1 MFGLGRTV
9 TRVVVL
15 TALAGG
21 GLTLIAG
28 PERVGALFNQ
38 TRDAVNN
45 QIDKS
50 ITDPVALRAQL
61 RDLEATYPKRIAQVR
76 SDLAEVRAQMAQL
89 QREQAVSQ
97 RVVEMTSRDLD
108 TLQGMLAQAEQARA
122 GIQQVAYDGETPDR
136 RVELVFGEQRLSIE
150 KAYARTVE
158 INNTRTAYASRL
170 TDIERDTGYLVT
182 QEERLSGLLAKL
194 ETERSEFQ
202 AQLWQLDR
210 QVDSI
215 ARNDRMIE
223 VLSKRQASIDEQ
235 SRYKAAS
242 LDQLQAKVADIR
254 ARQEAELASL
264 AAGTQQTDY
273 EQKAKLD
280 IDGQNAKRPAPSATK
295 ASIKLRKS
303 EVIEI
308 RPGGTSASP
317 TPALPSP
324 AAPQAKP
331 DSNAAA
337 GSGPTSPVG

>member
-9 TRVVVL
+9 TRVVVI

-21 GLTLIAG
+21 GLTLLAG
-28 PERVGALFNQ
+28 PERVGALFHQ
-38 TRDAVNN
+38 TRDAVNS
-45 QIDKS
+45 QIDKA

-76 SDLAEVRAQMAQL
+76 SDLGEVRSQMAQL
-89 QREQAVSQ
+89 KREESVSQ

-108 TLQGMLAQAEQARA
+108 TLQGMLAQAEETRTNL
-122 GIQQVAYDGETPDR
+122 QQVSFDDAPER
-136 RVELVFGEQRLSIE
+136 RVELVFGDQRLTIE

-158 INNTRTAYASRL
+158 INNTRSAYASRL
-170 TDIERDTGYLVT
+170 GDIERDMGYLTT
-182 QEERLSGLLAKL
+182 QEERLAGLLTKL
-194 ETERSEFQ
+194 ETERGEFQ

-215 ARNDRMIE
+215 ARNERMID

-242 LDQLQAKVADIR
+242 LDHIQAKVADIR

-264 AAGTQQTDY
+264 AAGAQQTDY

-280 IDGQNAKRPAPSATK
+280 IDSKAAQEHKHGPATK
-295 ASIKLRKS
+295 ASLKVRKS

-308 RPGGTSASP
+308 RPGAKAPAVKDPKNTADN
-317 TPALPSP
+317 TPA
-324 AAPQAKP
+324 
-331 DSNAAA
+331 DSVN
-337 GSGPTSPVG
+337 

>member
-9 TRVVVL
+9 TRVVVI

-21 GLTLIAG
+21 GLTLVAG

-38 TRDAVNN
+38 TRDAVNTH
-45 QIDKS
+45 IDKA

-76 SDLAEVRAQMAQL
+76 SDLGEVRSQMSQL
-89 QREQAVSQ
+89 KREESVSQ

-108 TLQGMLAQAEQARA
+108 TLQGMLAQAEEARA
-122 GIQQVAYDGETPDR
+122 GLQQVAYDDSTDR
-136 RVELVFGEQRLSIE
+136 RVELVFGDQRLTVE

-158 INNTRTAYASRL
+158 INNTRSAYASRL
-170 TDIERDTGYLVT
+170 GDIDRDMGYLVS
-182 QEERLSGLLAKL
+182 QEERLASLLTKL
-194 ETERSEFQ
+194 ETERNEFQ
-202 AQLWQLDR
+202 SQLWQLDR

-215 ARNDRMIE
+215 ARNERMID

-242 LDQLQAKVADIR
+242 LDHLQSKVADIR
-254 ARQEAELASL
+254 ARQEAELAALS
-264 AAGTQQTDY
+264 AGAEQSDY

-280 IDGQNAKRPAPSATK
+280 IDSKAATEHRRGAASK
-295 ASIKLRKS
+295 ASLKVRKS

-308 RPGGTSASP
+308 RPGTKAP
-317 TPALPSP
+317 MKADPKNTADNTPA
-324 AAPQAKP
+324 
-331 DSNAAA
+331 DS
-337 GSGPTSPVG
+337 VG